1 LLLTLVGGEELLND
15 MFWSVLEYYAPQAFN
30 EVLNTSAPL
39 SADVNRRTEPER
51 PDARDRSGDR
61 ETSRIDRLLSASRSP
76 LVAWALLILA
86 VIYFGGMKLESL
98 EKENVELQH
107 NLTALTGKVLEQNT
121 GLLIKAAN
129 TPVQQKQSGSN
140 TPPSAAPPT
149 TPAPPTTTKPDQ
161 AQQAKPEG
169 SEHQ

>member
-1 LLLTLVGGEELLND
+1 
-15 MFWSVLEYYAPQAFN
+15 M
-30 EVLNTSAPL
+30 

-86 VIYFGGMKLESL
+86 VIYFGGMKLELL

-107 NLTALTGKVLEQNT
+107 HPPDM
-121 GLLIKAAN
+121 LIRLVPHLDAKGEIAGN
-129 TPVQQKQSGSN
+129 VVQVGIGQLPQ
-140 TPPSAAPPT
+140 
-149 TPAPPTTTKPDQ
+149 
-161 AQQAKPEG
+161 
-169 SEHQ
+169 

>member
-1 LLLTLVGGEELLND
+1 
-15 MFWSVLEYYAPQAFN
+15 M
-30 EVLNTSAPL
+30 
-39 SADVNRRTEPER
+39 
-51 PDARDRSGDR
+51 
-61 ETSRIDRLLSASRSP
+61 
-76 LVAWALLILA
+76 AWALLILA